1 MYVRCQRRVV
11 CGRKLY
17 VCLCVCMSVCVYL
30 CLCVY
35 VCGQRQDSSMAESCM
50 YVCVCMSVSVSV
62 CTCVVRDKSRLWQK
76 ADRLSFER
84 RVRKSNWWVSSDD
97 ILRCT
102 SCHAEFTVTVRKV
115 QQTNDYDT
123 IRCEMLLHSK
133 ASISQLYL
141 MHGSN
146 N

>member
-1 MYVRCQRRVV
+1 MCVYMFVCISMYVRCQRQES
-11 CGRKLY
+11 
-17 VCLCVCMSVCVYL
+17 SV
-30 CLCVY
+30 
-35 VCGQRQDSSMAESCM
+35 AESCM
-50 YVCVCMSVSVSV
+50 YVCVCV
-62 CTCVVRDKSRLWQK
+62 CLYVCICVCVCMCVVRDKSRLWQK

-97 ILRCT
+97 ILCCT

-123 IRCEMLLHSK
+123 IRCEMLLRSK
-133 ASISQLYL
+133 ASISQLNL